1 MLRFTRSFLWGALA
15 AVALTAGCGGGGSA
29 IVGTWVSAPD
39 ALDEFEEFTSLPEEQ
54 RTMIRA
60 QNGTFEL
67 EMTFTSDKMT
77 AVAKF
82 MGQNHPKEFSY
93 KVKSDTGNKM
103 VFETTDEDGKV
114 ETVGAEIKGDLLLLS
129 KGNNEKFALRRK

>member
-1 MLRFTRSFLWGALA
+1 
-15 AVALTAGCGGGGSA
+15 
-29 IVGTWVSAPD
+29 
-39 ALDEFEEFTSLPEEQ
+39 
-54 RTMIRA
+54 MIRA